1 MKKNIKALRKSEPQD
16 IAVFTTT
23 FVLDDKKRITYVS
36 RELEDGAWLF
46 FSDDEFDD
54 FEAVVKIMGL
64 NEIMELDPTLKG
76 LKDLEPGYFATR
88 KGKSGAWVIGKEME
102 E

>member
-1 MKKNIKALRKSEPQD
+1 MKKNQKTSSKSEPQD

-23 FVLDDKKRITYVS
+23 FVLDGKKRITYVS

-54 FEAVVKIMGL
+54 FEAVVKIVGFK
-64 NEIMELDPTLKG
+64 EIMKMDPTLKE
-76 LKDLEPGYFATR
+76 LVDMEPGYFATR
-88 KGKSGAWVIGKEME
+88 TGKGGAWEIGKEN
-102 E
+102 

>member
-1 MKKNIKALRKSEPQD
+1 MKKNKKALSESEPQD

-36 RELEDGAWLF
+36 RELEDGTWLF

-54 FEAVVKIMGL
+54 FEAVVKILGF
-64 NEIMELDPTLKG
+64 NEIMEMDPTLKE
-76 LKDLEPGYFATR
+76 LKDMKPGYFATR
-88 KGKSGAWVIGKEME
+88 KGKSEAWVIGKED
-102 E
+102 